1 MVAGICESNR
11 FGGSQRSRS
20 KSLACQGCDYFQSR
34 EENILN
40 INGSYSCVN
49 NDITDVDQTH
59 GCNHLAELFLSRF
72 CQPVYGHRSHY
83 LLSLHSLINSVYC
96 ILFCIPKFFELRAYL
111 SCERWSQPRQSKTAS
126 PSVWKYG
133 QSILPDSQYTDTS
146 LNLLK

>member
-40 INGSYSCVN
+40 INGSCSCVN
-49 NDITDVDQTH
+49 NDINDITDVDQTH

-111 SCERWSQPRQSKTAS
+111 SCEDGVNRVNRRLLVQVSGNMDSRYSQTRNTRIP
-126 PSVWKYG
+126 
-133 QSILPDSQYTDTS
+133 L
-146 LNLLK
+146 